1 MIPQSEISKCPEFK
15 VKSKITKLIL
25 FLRVWQRN
33 NKSSQKWTR
42 IHINYYLDVYYTEK
56 LLAVEIDEKGQEDRD
71 LIFEEKIQKA
81 LEEKLGCELW

>member
-1 MIPQSEISKCPEFK
+1 MPGIQ
-15 VKSKITKLIL
+15 SKIKNRKHICERKNTWRIS
-25 FLRVWQRN
+25 FQNLRNWSFFYEYDKEIIKVHKN
-33 NKSSQKWTR
+33 G
-42 IHINYYLDVYYTEK
+42 HEYTEK